1 MTVPSDTASRPDA
14 SSSQRL
20 ESALGL
26 HRSGALQEAERLYR
40 EILAEEAGNIEALHL
55 LGIAR
60 YQQGDAAAAVEL
72 LEQAIALRPG
82 FAEAHNNLGNA
93 LYVQGEP
100 ARAAAAYRMAVKL
113 NPALVDAHS
122 NLGNALCLL
131 GDLEQAAEAYGRA
144 AELKPDLAEVQV
156 NLGNTLSALG
166 RLDEAIARY
175 RLAIAVNPALFQ
187 AFSNLGNAYR
197 VQGRLAEAVA
207 ALQEAL
213 RLAPDLAEAHNNL
226 GNAFKEQ
233 GRLADAAGAYRKA
246 LALNPDLAE
255 TLSNLGNVLCEQGL
269 LAEAMAAFK
278 RSLQLWPDPGV
289 HSNLLLNLGYDG
301 NTQPQALF
309 AAHRE
314 WAQRYAA
321 PVTDEAVSAA
331 VPRDSQ
337 RTLRIGY
344 VSADFRRHPVGY
356 FLLEVFAHHD
366 PERCEIYCYSGCDN
380 EDDLTARL
388 RERANAWRSTLGL
401 PDDELA
407 RTIHAD
413 GIDILVDLAGH
424 TAGNRLTLF
433 AHKPAPVQATW
444 LGYCDTTGLPG
455 MDYILMDEVT
465 APPDVEPWFT
475 EKVVRLP
482 DTRWC
487 YAPPEYAP
495 AVAAPPVQQRGFVT
509 FGSFNNLIKLGP
521 EVIDLWAGILRAVPD
536 AHLLLNWR
544 TLEDPALKARYQ
556 NLFAERGVEASR
568 LELRGERV
576 PHAEVLAAYADIDI
590 ALDLYPFTGG
600 LSTCEALWM
609 GVPVI
614 TRAGERPVSRQGKA
628 ILLTLGMEDL
638 VAETEDDYVNIAVS
652 LARDPRRIADL
663 RAGLRQKMASS
674 PLRDGATFTRNLE
687 AVYRSL
693 REAEHR
699 FG

>member
-1 MTVPSDTASRPDA
+1 MTEPSDTASRPEA
-14 SSSQRL
+14 SSSRRL
-20 ESALGL
+20 ERALGL
-26 HRSGALQEAERLYR
+26 HRSGNLQEAERLYR
-40 EILAEEAGNIEALHL
+40 EILAEEAGNTEALHL

-72 LEQAIALRPG
+72 LEHAVAIRPG
-82 FAEAHNNLGNA
+82 YAEAHNNLGNA
-93 LYVQGEP
+93 LYVQGDP
-100 ARAAAAYRMAVKL
+100 ARAAAAYRMAVEL

-131 GDLEQAAEAYGRA
+131 GNLEQAVEAYGRA
-144 AELKPDLAEVQV
+144 LDLKPGLAEVQV

-166 RLDEAIARY
+166 RLDEAIASY
-175 RLAIAVNPALFQ
+175 RQAIAVNPALFQ

-197 VQGRLAEAVA
+197 AQGRLAEAVA

-233 GRLADAAGAYRKA
+233 GRLSEAADAYRKA

-255 TLSNLGNVLCEQGL
+255 TLSNLGNVLSEQGL
-269 LAEAMAAFK
+269 LAEAMEAFE
-278 RSLQLWPDPGV
+278 RSLQLRPDPAV
-289 HSNLLLNLGYDG
+289 HSNLLVNLGYDAKLR
-301 NTQPQALF
+301 PQALF

-321 PVTDEAVSAA
+321 AVTEATVFSDG
-331 VPRDSQ
+331 PRDSQ
-337 RTLRIGY
+337 RALRIGY
-344 VSADFRRHPVGY
+344 VSADFRRHPVGW
-356 FLLEVFAHHD
+356 FLLEVFVHHD
-366 PERCEIYCYSGCDN
+366 PERCEIHCYSGCEN
-380 EDDLTARL
+380 EDDVTARL
-388 RERANAWRSTLGL
+388 REGARAWRSTLGL
-401 PDDELA
+401 SDDELA
-407 RTIHAD
+407 RIIRAD

-433 AHKPAPVQATW
+433 ARRPAPVQVTW
-444 LGYCDTTGLPG
+444 LGYCDTTGLPN

-465 APPDVEPWFT
+465 VPADVEPWFT

-487 YAPPEYAP
+487 YTPPEYAP
-495 AVAAPPVQQRGFVT
+495 TVAAPPVQKRGFVT

-521 EVIDLWAGILRAVPD
+521 EVIDLWAGILVAVPD

-544 TLEDPALKARYQ
+544 TLEDPALQARYR

-568 LELRGERV
+568 LELHGGRI
-576 PHAEVLAAYADIDI
+576 PHADVLNAYADIDI
-590 ALDLYPFTGG
+590 ALDPYPFTGG

-628 ILLTLGMEDL
+628 ILRALDLEAL
-638 VAETEDDYVNIAVS
+638 VAETEEDYVNIAVT
-652 LARDPRRIADL
+652 LARDSRRIADL

-674 PLRDGATFTRNLE
+674 SLRDGASFTRNLE
-687 AVYRSL
+687 TVYRAL
-693 REAEHR
+693 M
-699 FG
+699 